1 MVEEVIDIISGQR
14 LASESIGIDRLK
26 NERNLMLF
34 PFCSTSKALRFKPIQ
49 YTSQDKLS
57 SLEVT
62 ANNQYG
68 MAKIWDFDILR
79 FVFSKIDT
87 IASRTGYY
95 PSAIAFSAYECL
107 KFLKRNPNAGKNIE
121 WLKGA
126 LDRLASTTY
135 KGNIFK
141 DESKFVSA
149 FTLIKYEFV
158 ETKNGMEKISIL
170 LDERLVASLR
180 SSKSLVGIS
189 ERLLEE
195 PSGLKKRLLELVF
208 LKLSEDGVWVVP
220 VDELQSLCANTW
232 SIAKF
237 KNEIKSFID
246 LPWLIS
252 EVNIH
257 DQAYLRFK
265 TK

>member
-1 MVEEVIDIISGQR
+1 MTDGVIDIVSGKR
-14 LASESIGIDRLK
+14 LASESIGIESLK

-34 PFCSTSKALRFKPIQ
+34 PFCSTSKALRFKSIQ
-49 YTSQDKLS
+49 YISEDKLS

-62 ANNQYG
+62 ANNKYG

-95 PSAIAFSAYECL
+95 PSVITFSAYECL

-126 LDRLASTTY
+126 LDRLASTSY

-141 DESKFVSA
+141 DDSKFVSA
-149 FTLIKYEFV
+149 FTLIKYEFI
-158 ETKNGMEKISIL
+158 EKNNGIEKISIS
-170 LDERLVASLR
+170 LDERLVVSLR
-180 SSKSLVGIS
+180 NSKSLVGIS
-189 ERLLEE
+189 DRILEE

-208 LKLSEDGVWVVP
+208 LRLSADGVWSVL

-237 KNEIKSFID
+237 KSEIKSFTD
-246 LPWLIS
+246 LPWIIS
-252 EVNIH
+252 EVKIH
-257 DQAYLRFK
+257 DKAYIRFK
-265 TK
+265 NK